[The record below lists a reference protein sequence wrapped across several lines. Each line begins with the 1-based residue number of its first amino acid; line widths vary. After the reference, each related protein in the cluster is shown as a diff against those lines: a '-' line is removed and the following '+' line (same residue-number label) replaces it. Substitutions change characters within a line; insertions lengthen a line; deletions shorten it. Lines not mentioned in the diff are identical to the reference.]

1 MQLAAAADVAANA
14 GYEYRKCKELYILH
28 VWLTGV
34 RSGGYG

>member
-14 GYEYRKCKELYILH
+14 GYEYRKCKELYILL